1 MQRQIL
7 TNARIVTPEADFEG
21 SVVIEGGKIV
31 DVVARRAYG
40 DGVDLGGAWLVP
52 GLIDIHS
59 DYLEREIKP
68 RPTAS
73 FPLEMALHHAD
84 MRAIGSGLTTVVSC
98 ARFSSDTDKNN
109 ALGTDCI
116 TGSKEVADLQS
127 FCMAK
132 HFIQARW
139 DTNFTGA
146 ESLLE
151 EMVDLPIVKMVVY
164 NESIPGQRQ
173 FRDLDSQAAL
183 RSARRGI
190 SADEAKAELER
201 EIEEKSGLNNRGDV
215 YRMLKGR
222 TIIGSHDDTTVE
234 HVEEA
239 MTYGATLSE
248 MPTTIEAA
256 RKAKELGLWVCMGAP
271 NYVRGG
277 SSYNNLSCAEAMAE
291 DLVDALCSD
300 YHYPSML
307 TAAIMMMQEGISPNK
322 AVNYVTLGAAKC
334 LDIADDYGS
343 IEVGKSAD
351 LVAFD
356 VAGQFGKVRQVWV
369 DGQSRFVCP
378 GFGQGVA
385 TDLVETEAAD

>member
-1 MQRQIL
+1 MKRTIL
-7 TNARIVTPEADFEG
+7 TNTHVVTPDADFDG
-21 SVVIEGGKIV
+21 AVVIEDGKIAE
-31 DVVARRAYG
+31 VVPRGQYREG
-40 DGVDLGGAWLVP
+40 IDLKGSWLIP
-52 GLIDIHS
+52 GLIDLHS

-73 FPLEMALHHAD
+73 FPLSMALHHAD

-98 ARFSSDTDKNN
+98 ARFSSDGDKNS

-116 TGSKEVADLQS
+116 TGSKDVAALQPD
-127 FCMAK
+127 CMAR

-151 EMVDLPIVKMVVY
+151 EMLDLPIVKMVVY

-190 SADEAKAELER
+190 SSDEAKAELEK
-201 EIEEKSGLNNRGDV
+201 EIEEKMGLNNRPDV

-222 TIIGSHDDTTVE
+222 TLIGSHDDTTVD
-234 HVEEA
+234 HVLEA
-239 MTYGATLSE
+239 VQYGATLSE

-307 TAAIMMMQEGISPNK
+307 TAVVMMMQAGMTPSK
-322 AVNYVTLGAAKC
+322 AVNYVTLGAARC
-334 LDIADDYGS
+334 LDMADDYGR
-343 IEVGKSAD
+343 IAEGKVAD
-351 LVAFD
+351 LIAFD
-356 VAGQFGKVRQVWV
+356 VVGQFGKVRQVWV
-369 DGQSRFVCP
+369 DGQVRFMCP
-378 GFGQGVA
+378 HVGQGIV
-385 TDLVETEAAD
+385 LESMEAAD